1 MNPEDPVEA
10 ALRRRPGDERD
21 YAEPLAALVASPG
34 VRRVRPVVR
43 SKVRMGALAAIA
55 MLVVLAVGVGVVT
68 AGLLSRPAAGPAVG
82 SEGTGSTVAPSQTPA
97 LAPSPGCSIVPV
109 PTTAGG
115 CGALPSAASSAASN
129 AGSTPAPTFLV
140 YIVKSGDY
148 ADNIAAR
155 FNLQLWEL
163 KMANPQIADLNHIV
177 IGETLYIP
185 DAGQMSR
192 PSAAPSVP

>member
-10 ALRRRPGDERD
+10 ALRLRPGDERD

-43 SKVRMGALAAIA
+43 SKVRTGALAAIA

-68 AGLLSRPAAGPAVG
+68 PGLLSRPAAGPAVG

-97 LAPSPGCSIVPV
+97 LAPSPGCSSVPV

-115 CGALPSAASSAASN
+115 CGALPSAASSV
-129 AGSTPAPTFLV
+129 AGSVGPTPAGTFLMYRV
-140 YIVKSGDY
+140 MSGDNMS
-148 ADNIAAR
+148 NIAAR
-155 FNLQLWEL
+155 FNVRLWEL
-163 KMANPQIADLNHIV
+163 RQANPEVPPDGHIEVGQILR
-177 IGETLYIP
+177 IP
-185 DAGQMSR
+185 SPGQLSP